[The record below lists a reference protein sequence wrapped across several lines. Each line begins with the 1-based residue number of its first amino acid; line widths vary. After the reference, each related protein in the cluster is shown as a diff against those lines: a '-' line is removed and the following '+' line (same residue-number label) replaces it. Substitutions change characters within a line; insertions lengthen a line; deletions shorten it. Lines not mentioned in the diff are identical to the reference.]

1 LYGPLAAAPQPAPAT
16 RQARPLTGSVPL
28 DVLWILG
35 IIALAVV
42 VALTA
47 KGVEKL

>member
-1 LYGPLAAAPQPAPAT
+1 MTATAARAHHPKGAPCY
-16 RQARPLTGSVPL
+16 REFPL
-28 DVLWILG
+28 DVVWILG